1 MIPRQRNAF
10 SMLMAL
16 AVIIIMSVIGA
27 LVMNTSGKI
36 LSSTAMQYQ
45 REQAALLA
53 KSYTEYAIL
62 AVTGNTRSTDCLEI
76 INGGINP
83 SGGNGARIGNG
94 FRVRTHISYIADDSV
109 TGLGTCNPVR
119 VLYGAAGEN
128 ITTTQTPLNII
139 VDVYVDYKEIDHVRR
154 GRSPW
159 HTYHRRTL
167 QQI

>member
-1 MIPRQRNAF
+1 MIHKQRSAF
-10 SMLMAL
+10 SMIMAL

-27 LVMNTSGKI
+27 MVMNTSGKI
-36 LSSTAMQYQ
+36 SSTTTMQYQ

-62 AVTGNTRSTDCLEI
+62 AVTGNNRAVNCLRTV
-76 INGGINP
+76 NGGINTA
-83 SGGNGARIGNG
+83 GANVGAG
-94 FRVRTHISYIADDSV
+94 FRVRTHISYIADNGV
-109 TGLGTCNPVR
+109 AGIGNCAVIR
-119 VLYGAAGEN
+119 VLFGAAGEN

-139 VDVYVDYKEIDHVRR
+139 VDVYVEYKEVDHMR
-154 GRSPW
+154 GRRSPW